1 MFFSKDVNK
10 PEDALGLKKSSWL
23 TVETGLLM
31 IGHFGDNGTKKQGLA
46 ATGRPNCLVL
56 DGNCTIL
63 SRGLYFASNNAG
75 FP

>member
-1 MFFSKDVNK
+1 MIFSKDVNK

-23 TVETGLLM
+23 TVETGLWM
-31 IGHFGDNGTKKQGLA
+31 ISHFGDNGTKKQGLA

-56 DGNCTIL
+56 DRNFTIL
-63 SRGLYFASNNAG
+63 SRGVWFASDNAV